1 MDLLKKGVKGEAV
14 AALQKGLGVLG
25 FDAGKADGIFG
36 GQTVK
41 ALTQFQKAKGLQVD
55 GIFGPKSRSAL
66 QKSLSSLKQ
75 QTGKKVIKKADVV
88 AAKAKVKGAPDVK
101 SAKMAKATKAKVAA
115 EEEDEEID
123 LDDLEKF
130 FF

>member
-1 MDLLKKGVKGEAV
+1 MDLLKKGAKGEAV
-14 AALQKGLGVLG
+14 TALQKGLGVLG

-36 GQTVK
+36 GQTTK

-88 AAKAKVKGAPDVK
+88 AAKVKGAPDVK
-101 SAKMAKATKAKVAA
+101 SAKMAKGVKAKVAA